1 MKEKIYTIPV
11 NDAFL
16 SGDECPFCFMER
28 EEEQHALRY
37 AVGPGASYMEPEV
50 RSITNRTGF
59 CRCHSKMVYDYG
71 NALGAALIL
80 QSHFAEILE
89 DFDQETAQFEAPA
102 KKSLFSK
109 KAPAGEQLHHRLARR
124 VDSCFVCEKIDYNM
138 DLRYRTFFGLLKE
151 EEFRTRVTASKGFCL
166 RHFAKILELAET
178 QLPSS
183 QREWFYR
190 ELFPLMK
197 GHLIRVKEDL
207 DWFVAKYDYRN
218 AGADW
223 KNSRDALQRTIQKLE
238 GIHPADPPYR
248 ME

>member
-1 MKEKIYTIPV
+1 
-11 NDAFL
+11 
-16 SGDECPFCFMER
+16 
-28 EEEQHALRY
+28 
-37 AVGPGASYMEPEV
+37 
-50 RSITNRTGF
+50 
-59 CRCHSKMVYDYG
+59 
-71 NALGAALIL
+71 
-80 QSHFAEILE
+80 
-89 DFDQETAQFEAPA
+89 
-102 KKSLFSK
+102 
-109 KAPAGEQLHHRLARR
+109 
-124 VDSCFVCEKIDYNM
+124 M

-178 QLPSS
+178 QLPNS

-238 GIHPADPPYR
+238 GIHPADPTYR